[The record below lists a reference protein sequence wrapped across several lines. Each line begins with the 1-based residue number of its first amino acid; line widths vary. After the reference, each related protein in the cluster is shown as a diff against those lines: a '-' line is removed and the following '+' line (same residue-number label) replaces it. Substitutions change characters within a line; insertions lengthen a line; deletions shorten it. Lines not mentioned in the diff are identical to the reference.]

1 MTDRRRGSSG
11 YPTKLGRL
19 TWACISGKDGI
30 AMVFI
35 SAYPPCYNPDKLHT
49 VWSQQ
54 ARYFKENGD
63 IKMPDVHALFIR
75 DLCKFLGDLCNKG
88 NNVVLDMDINGDV

>member
-54 ARYFKENGD
+54 ARYFNNHEELEV
-63 IKMPDVHALFIR
+63 PDVHILFIR
-75 DLCKFLGDLCNKG
+75 DLYKFLGNFRDKG
-88 NNVVLDMDINGDV
+88 NTVVLGMDMNDDV